1 MVRARHVLGDTVS
14 VRVLVVEDER
24 RLAAAVK
31 RGLEASGFAV
41 DVACDGVT
49 GLHMAR
55 EGGYD
60 GVVLDI
66 MLPGLSGYKVCA
78 QLRAEEN
85 WVPVLILS
93 AKDGE
98 YDQADG
104 LDLGAD
110 DYLTK
115 PFSYVVLAARLRA
128 LLRRGARPR
137 PAVLVAG
144 DLYLDPGA
152 RTVRRADEQ
161 IELTAREFALLEYLM
176 RRAGQVVP
184 KAELLEHVWDP
195 DSVADL
201 NVVEVYAGYLR
212 RKIDAPFGRNCL
224 QTVRGAGYRLAADGG

>member
-1 MVRARHVLGDTVS
+1 M
-14 VRVLVVEDER
+14 RVLVVEDER
-24 RLAAAVK
+24 RLASAVR
-31 RGLEASGFAV
+31 RGLTAEGFVV
-41 DVACDGVT
+41 DVAHDGID

-60 GVVLDI
+60 AVVLDL
-66 MLPGLSGYKVCA
+66 MLPGLSGYKVCER
-78 QLRAEEN
+78 LRADRN

-110 DYLTK
+110 DYMTK

-137 PAVLVAG
+137 PAVLAAG
-144 DLYLDPGA
+144 DLRLDPA
-152 RTVRRADEQ
+152 SRTVRRGDAEV
-161 IELTAREFALLEYLM
+161 ELTAREFALLEYLI
-176 RRAGQVVP
+176 RRPGQVVP
-184 KAELLEHVWDP
+184 KAELLEHVWDTE
-195 DSVADL
+195 SIADL

-212 RKIDAPFGRNCL
+212 RKIDVPFGRSAL